1 MTASFI
7 GHRHIRSENSLLQI
21 IHREIYTLIARKSVD
36 TFLFGSRSRF
46 DDICLKIVSDMKTE
60 FPHIKRIYV
69 RAEYPI
75 ISKSYTDY
83 LLRIYDGT
91 FFPSEILNAGKA
103 IYVERNRI
111 MIDNSD
117 FCIFSYDKPVPATN
131 FQAHGW
137 HINMLCHKTKTSSIC
152 ARTISNDSNFPLCVC
167 VYIASLGGN
176 SFAAATSVGS
186 AYMTKL
192 ANIIPHTINKTAIQ
206 AP

>member
-21 IHREIYTLIARKSVD
+21 IHREIYTLIARKGVD
-36 TFLFGSRSRF
+36 TFLFGSRSQF

-69 RAEYPI
+69 RAEYPV

-91 FFPSEILNAGKA
+91 YFPSEILDAGKA

-117 FCIFSYDKPVPATN
+117 FCIFYYDKTRADDKFSGTRLAYKYALSQNKNILNLCPN
-131 FQAHGW
+131 DFQ
-137 HINMLCHKTKTSSIC
+137 
-152 ARTISNDSNFPLCVC
+152 
-167 VYIASLGGN
+167 
-176 SFAAATSVGS
+176 
-186 AYMTKL
+186 
-192 ANIIPHTINKTAIQ
+192 
-206 AP
+206 